1 MTPGDVIATVI
12 YVCLVFSCAS
22 VSLRI
27 VVRHKWL
34 DHGLRLDD
42 WLMIVALAFYLTFC
56 AFGIAFTVIENRN
69 PTLTE
74 SSADLLLL
82 QNTDGS
88 AKLLIIAE
96 ALFMVTS
103 IAFKISLMIFFRRFL
118 LERKQRCLVA
128 SVTVFYCVMSA
139 LAFFLSLVPCGTLS
153 HLARKRVEGKCI
165 PTNVWNGFFY
175 THGAV
180 SALSDWVFALLPIL
194 VLWKSSMPAKTKLGV
209 TFLMVFAVCGSL
221 CAVLRTIYTGS
232 LHFDARYYDVNHK
245 PSYYHVTALV
255 INMAVL
261 EMGIGITA
269 ASVAC
274 LMPLF
279 RRCAGWF
286 QRRLATRS
294 RQSDVQVRRKDGVST
309 TLGETN
315 SDQWRKPSFVRPDVA
330 SFQSGNLDLKL
341 FGVLPSVDPMTGEDI
356 CGDSLADDM
365 P

>member
-1 MTPGDVIATVI
+1 
-12 YVCLVFSCAS
+12 
-22 VSLRI
+22 
-27 VVRHKWL
+27 
-34 DHGLRLDD
+34 
-42 WLMIVALAFYLTFC
+42 
-56 AFGIAFTVIENRN
+56 
-69 PTLTE
+69 
-74 SSADLLLL
+74 
-82 QNTDGS
+82 
-88 AKLLIIAE
+88 
-96 ALFMVTS
+96 MVTS
-103 IAFKISLMIFFRRFL
+103 IAFKTSLMIFFRQFL
-118 LERKQRCLVA
+118 LERRQRYLVT
-128 SVTVFYCVMSA
+128 SITVFYCAISV
-139 LAFFLSLVPCGTLS
+139 LAFFLALVPCGTLS

-165 PTNVWNGFFY
+165 PTNVWNGLLY

-209 TFLMVFAVCGSL
+209 TLLMVFAVCGSL

-245 PSYYHVTALV
+245 PSYQHVTALV

-294 RQSDVQVRRKDGVST
+294 RQSDIQGRRKDGIST
-309 TLGETN
+309 TLGEPN

>member
-1 MTPGDVIATVI
+1 MT
-12 YVCLVFSCAS
+12 S
-22 VSLRI
+22 V
-27 VVRHKWL
+27 
-34 DHGLRLDD
+34 
-42 WLMIVALAFYLTFC
+42 
-56 AFGIAFTVIENRN
+56 
-69 PTLTE
+69 
-74 SSADLLLL
+74 
-82 QNTDGS
+82 Q
-88 AKLLIIAE
+88 KLLAIGE

-103 IAFKISLMIFFRRFL
+103 IAFKTSLMIFFRQFL
-118 LERKQRCLVA
+118 LERRQRYLVT
-128 SVTVFYCVMSA
+128 SITVFYCAISV
-139 LAFFLSLVPCGTLS
+139 LAFFLALVPCGTLS

-165 PTNVWNGFFY
+165 PTNVWNGLLY

-209 TFLMVFAVCGSL
+209 TLLMVFAVCGSL

-245 PSYYHVTALV
+245 PSYQHVTALV

-294 RQSDVQVRRKDGVST
+294 RQSDIQGRRKDGVST